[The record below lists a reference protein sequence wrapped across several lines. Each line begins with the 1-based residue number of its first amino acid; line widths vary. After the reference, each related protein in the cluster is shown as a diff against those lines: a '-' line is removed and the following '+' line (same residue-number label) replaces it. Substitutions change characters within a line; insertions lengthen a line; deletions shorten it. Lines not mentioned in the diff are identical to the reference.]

1 MDTAVQ
7 TRERKIL
14 ELTDLVYASLD
25 LEYVRTTGSLFASKS
40 LRHSATRQQMSF
52 MKNFEYEGRLLTE
65 KVTTRVVKN
74 LLDSKSL
81 EIPTCT
87 PGYSKRKWV
96 KDSAQLLL
104 SLLQKA
110 RRSYSAMG
118 TMDTQPWQLDET
130 EDPNKDWVW
139 KDDYGW
145 IRKELAADDHREPA
159 DPDHEDPVEWPDKN
173 YDMDSDGKEWTR
185 SWNDP
190 KPLKIEGEDAEAWDD
205 HDDHGRA
212 EQAGSIEILDDDM
225 GAGTKAGW
233 ELYLASETHAPGWT
247 KDHEYAEE
255 SHGCGDAKE
264 VDSKSDVTIYFD
276 PSSVSEWTEG
286 PLVEDAKEDH
296 WYEAEEEHNEDEWYE
311 SKDDWDEDDCKNN
324 DPEDGE
330 EDGVEFVEA
339 KEAEDPEE
347 CWEDRPNA
355 SWRSFL
361 GLEPKEETKAL
372 PDGSDRVMPA
382 ENDDWDK
389 DCRQLFWDGFIMA
402 GTLART
408 GGPKAK
414 PFLAGTRWG
423 LSLIID

>member
-130 EDPNKDWVW
+130 EDAQVIKRAASSTSTDPNKDWVW

-225 GAGTKAGW
+225 GAGTKA
-233 ELYLASETHAPGWT
+233 P
-247 KDHEYAEE
+247 
-255 SHGCGDAKE
+255 
-264 VDSKSDVTIYFD
+264 
-276 PSSVSEWTEG
+276 EWTEDHW
-286 PLVEDAKEDH
+286 DAK
-296 WYEAEEEHNEDEWYE
+296 
-311 SKDDWDEDDCKNN
+311 
-324 DPEDGE
+324 
-330 EDGVEFVEA
+330 
-339 KEAEDPEE
+339 
-347 CWEDRPNA
+347 
-355 SWRSFL
+355 
-361 GLEPKEETKAL
+361 
-372 PDGSDRVMPA
+372 
-382 ENDDWDK
+382 
-389 DCRQLFWDGFIMA
+389 
-402 GTLART
+402 
-408 GGPKAK
+408 
-414 PFLAGTRWG
+414 
-423 LSLIID
+423 